1 MTTLM
6 RLTASFILVAQAVT
20 ATTIARAGEDKAAA
34 RWLLIR
40 GNFGLIEILTRLMIK
55 Q

>member
-34 RWLLIR
+34 SVAINPWQ
-40 GNFGLIEILTRLMIK
+40 FWFD
-55 Q
+55 